1 MIYIYIYIHI
11 YICMIYIYVYD
22 ICIYMY
28 DIYIYVYDICIYM
41 YNICMIYV
49 WYIISMNYCA
59 SVSKNASW
67 RDPSESDYKASFWW
81 VSAVAN
87 LVIARL
93 FQPAARVQA
102 PTMKATPGGISIHLC
117 RFDTCQHVPLQG
129 MGTPPTSIN
138 SINPP
143 LYCPLRYTGRIN
155 SAPAGHL
162 QEIWCIWRIWQMLSC
177 WFSMADCQSLQIFA
191 VPWPWHLLFQWHS
204 TMGPR
209 LTASPKTKI
218 KLNRSNT
225 QATSPTSHLM
235 WAQ

>member
-1 MIYIYIYIHI
+1 MYVYIYIIDVYCI
-11 YICMIYIYVYD
+11 YIC
-22 ICIYMY
+22 
-28 DIYIYVYDICIYM
+28 
-41 YNICMIYV
+41 ICMIYV

-93 FQPAARVQA
+93 FQPARVQA
-102 PTMKATPGGISIHLC
+102 PTMKATPGGISTFAGLIPVSMSHYRVL
-117 RFDTCQHVPLQG
+117 
-129 MGTPPTSIN
+129 MGPPTSIN

-162 QEIWCIWRIWQMLSC
+162 QQEIWLADAQLLVFHGWLS
-177 WFSMADCQSLQIFA
+177 IFA
-191 VPWPWHLLFQWHS
+191 DLCSAF
-204 TMGPR
+204 TM
-209 LTASPKTKI
+209 ASPISVT
-218 KLNRSNT
+218 
-225 QATSPTSHLM
+225 
-235 WAQ
+235 